1 MDYDEIKTNVSKNLT
16 TLRKRAGMTQVEF
29 GEKFSFSDKTISKW
43 ESGLSIPDVAT
54 LEIIATE
61 FNTTIDDLIKSD
73 GLKNPE
79 DEENTKNKLFNYNA
93 LQKGCIL
100 ILLLAFVWSVAGLGY
115 VFIIEV
121 FKRTLWPI
129 FLWAIP
135 LSSILVS
142 EFNKKVF
149 NSFIVKIVSYSIT
162 NWGILIASY
171 YSFLMYNISF
181 TPIFFLGLPLQLLI
195 VLSVFTSKWKGEKPR
210 FIKKSDK
217 PRTQKE
223 DKDNAQVEKEN
234 THHNSDEVLENK
246 LE

>member
-1 MDYDEIKTNVSKNLT
+1 MDYDEIRTNVSKNLT

-73 GLKNPE
+73 GLKTPE
-79 DEENTKNKLFNYNA
+79 DDENTKSKLFNYNA

-100 ILLLAFVWSVAGLGY
+100 LLLLAFVWSVAGLGY

-121 FKRTLWPI
+121 FKRKLWPI

-135 LSSILVS
+135 LSSILVT
-142 EFNKKVF
+142 EFNKKAF

-195 VLSVFTSKWKGEKPR
+195 VLSVFTSKWKGDKPR
-210 FIKKSDK
+210 FKKETKTSSTIDEREET
-217 PRTQKE
+217 PQS
-223 DKDNAQVEKEN
+223 N
-234 THHNSDEVLENK
+234 TLENK